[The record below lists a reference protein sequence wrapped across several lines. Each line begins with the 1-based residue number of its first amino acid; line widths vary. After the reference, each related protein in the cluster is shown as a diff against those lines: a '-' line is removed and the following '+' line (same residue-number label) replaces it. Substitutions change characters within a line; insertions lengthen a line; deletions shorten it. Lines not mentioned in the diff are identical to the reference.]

1 MTTSTKNVEA
11 NHLRRYQNYQY
22 YAVRNQLI
30 DGVWKEWR
38 EEIRDKNSERK
49 EKDMRSGGGGNAVT
63 EPRGATTLGDFVL
76 WQRWKDERS
85 PV

>member
-49 EKDMRSGGGGNAVT
+49 EKDMRSGGGGKCGNGAPRSHHAGGFCFVAAV
-63 EPRGATTLGDFVL
+63 
-76 WQRWKDERS
+76 ER
-85 PV
+85 